1 MLSVDDLVEKIVKTL
16 KAQGHLDNTYIFFTS
31 DNGYHA
37 GRREGRPEVLLE
49 VLLTED
55 YLKELLEVLLAED
68 QMKVL
73 LEVLLVENLLEVLC
87 KNIFWS

>member
-1 MLSVDDLVEKIVKTL
+1 MLSVDDLVEKIINTL

-37 GRREGRPEVLLE
+37 GRREGRQEVLLE

-55 YLKELLEVLLAED
+55 LLEELEVLRAED
-68 QMKVL
+68 QLKAL
-73 LEVLLVENLLEVLC
+73 LELLLSEEQLKALC
-87 KNIFWS
+87 